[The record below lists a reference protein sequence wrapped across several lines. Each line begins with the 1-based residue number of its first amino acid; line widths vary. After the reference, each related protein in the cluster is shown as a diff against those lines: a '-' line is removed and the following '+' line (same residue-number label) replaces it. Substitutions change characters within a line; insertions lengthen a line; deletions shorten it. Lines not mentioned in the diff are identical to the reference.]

1 MNNKLKRLS
10 KSTISVLLSL
20 LMVISTVTV
29 GIIATSAAY
38 DNSEKVGWTTSN
50 SFVRIKIGTGNW
62 QDLYIDSNG
71 KIEFEFSVDCA
82 VQWKFKAE
90 DTWYGHYSS
99 DTQPDGSSSS
109 DWYEARSSAWSGNDD
124 FYVSNMKAGKYVIE
138 YKDRRN
144 DNNTFWYT
152 FYRKQAIYHGGTGSG
167 SWSES
172 EMRYTGDNCY
182 KYTINGDGNQKR
194 FRTNWVDGSTTT
206 IQHPSQTSY
215 NIKNNTTY
223 NGGYTVATGSSDNYF
238 YFDTVS
244 GGTYTVCLKYDKV
257 WLEYTEPSVA
267 HTITLSDGGT
277 VGTEKSQAAT
287 VSPDSATFG
296 TSVTITAYPKTG
308 YQANVSTTAGTLS
321 GNSIRT
327 SGGTVTLTMPDS
339 DCTVTVSYAEASDD
353 WKPDLTGY
361 KKDDSDVNFRLF
373 TSIGDKTFKNNAHTY
388 SEIMH
393 KGSSYWIEFNSTQI
407 DAINDATSDW
417 TKFYCAL
424 SNSSSYGNIATSS
437 ATVNTDNCDVD
448 NYVNKGGSK
457 QAADHLDTGTE
468 RKFALLEFKQSRL
481 NTLTGCGV
489 LIDASNW
496 NSPKYYFYT
505 NTAATAVQFD
515 GYYLTGRMTVA
526 GNADGTGA
534 AIHVGGDAATDFDA
548 LSTKAKFKDEGN
560 GIYSYNT
567 GKTISQLATPEGVGT
582 ADVRPHYFL
591 IYDKNR
597 LWGDI
602 GNTNSDFYYNNSAL
616 LAHSTTKMSNSVI
629 TQQKRTE
636 CELLFD
642 EVHTD
647 EDSDGKVKIWIDAS
661 GVTDKTAGSGTM
673 KIYYTLEDETTPLAK
688 SVTLTASPKSQVNTG
703 DITLTATLQNI
714 NTYVDGQD
722 CTYKFYDGETEIG
735 SYTNK
740 TGKATHTVRGGTNG
754 DHNYKVVVTTDQTY
768 GSGNTKYRKVS
779 AKTIG
784 TFRDPSV
791 FITNDITSSTA
802 AVAWEDTRNVN
813 EYTIQPQMSAG
824 QTYTFSL
831 SDVSEFNPYFT
842 KYEID
847 ESLSKFMDISY
858 GQKTVTVD
866 GEPVSV
872 RTYVFTT
879 RNYCTDPTITVDN
892 AHHKVYAVATFN
904 KYGGNSK
911 TLSNTTE
918 KVKYYFAKKAS
929 QDKDGVNYID
939 GTKGMYIKYYNNSVI
954 SKAETKWAVPV
965 KADGTTS
972 NGAYSASSVQ
982 CVKGNTDEA
991 KYQIKVDESQLFRN
1005 TTGTA
1010 KKSSLTY
1017 DTYDVYVLEMPIWA
1031 TSANICNSSGTTQL
1045 GSPILSLN
1053 PNRIYV
1059 FWSGENDNNNDDK
1072 QWSGV
1077 PLDKSFW
1084 LSQQSISGVAHRG
1097 ETNYQNNQVPLK
1109 NFKTNLINYKTGTND
1124 QWFGGTINAT
1134 LSEEYDTRDISRPL
1148 YWGLFTGGGAGNPNE
1163 TQNDLY
1169 QWDIALNLAQR
1180 AGGDNGQSFY
1190 ASIWNIVNPELTPNS
1205 ADNNPLGG
1213 GLLTAYDPNNQLMP
1227 FFDYNY
1233 LKTTNGQNVGTA
1245 YTDKDF
1251 PFYSSTYDNVT
1262 TYSYD
1267 SMVDLNRQY
1276 NTSGTNS
1283 GKYTLTNPVKLGNN
1297 LGYAPIS
1304 GEVAGFA
1311 NEYDV
1316 NFYMTNTG
1324 KIQGDKEE
1332 HDISFNFSGD
1342 DDVWVFVDGVLVLDL
1357 GGDHKISAGSI
1368 NFSDMKVYYKTAAK
1382 DFTSGMGVRPSP
1394 DWAVSSDSIYTM
1406 DLDALFKAYG
1416 VKFNKTDATTKHTL
1430 QMFYMERGRNE
1441 SNLSLSFNLPQ
1452 ASGLSVKNNVT
1463 ANYVNPGLLSA
1474 ALGSASSDYFN
1485 YTIENAL
1492 APSDKIAAWKA
1503 ADASPYKNVRDAVST
1518 VSGLSFLKPLYPAN
1532 TNAVRSVS
1540 GIDYQLAKETGNPG
1554 TAADGYTPP
1563 DLTTFVPVTNVNY
1576 LLSDENLTTE
1586 ATDLTGHINNTG
1598 DDANQLHLLSGQ
1610 MANFIDSVGANTL
1623 VRVKQIP
1630 NMGTTNTNADGLT
1643 EYEKVNKNDT
1653 GNYYITSYKI
1663 TEDNINADLQSQTGY
1678 TMLEGNDSLSAYDIA
1693 KKDDFGDSFY
1703 FSSYSS
1709 DEDKSNPAMTVEFFN
1724 EIAVGEIRVEKKY
1737 DKAYST
1743 QGTKFRFTI
1752 QFANVFGDDEHYGTL
1767 AEYNGLEYLLYNSA
1781 DDTLVTEAPQVY
1793 NSEVGIVLEAG
1804 QYAKILGV
1812 PVETRYKV
1820 TERNAA
1826 NHSLVSIEKTARK
1839 NNGNLLNDT
1848 NTFHIDSRTFYD
1860 ETLKS
1865 SSTDVVTTPDVEEYN
1880 SATSFRARSTS
1891 DGFHV
1896 VADDDMTYY
1905 VNMIPAVEESI
1916 IDNSNREFESLEAAE
1931 NSYESVNKIVFTNK
1945 KEAFSITFK
1954 YFDRLEQNDTASQ
1967 IKSTP
1972 TEYSFNLESLDPYAE
1987 YFSQETTVG
1996 GKTYQS
2002 GDFKKFNFEQLIKDK
2017 AVEFATDSNISNII
2031 DSYHMWTT
2039 QSAAV
2044 TAMKKKTN
2052 VKTGVTYSGD
2062 NLMYHTDYIGQPL
2075 SAAAASNERWVT
2087 FKAQN
2092 GTTLADPMGFSDCGQ
2107 NETAYANGDISAY
2120 DRVKSI
2126 VVWCFNEPKQYTVTV
2141 HHSANND
2148 DLTPTKVSL
2157 HGVEHTFYKSNNAA
2171 TTAITAY
2178 YNQRLGKPREGA
2190 FDEAG
2195 FFEQYGMSGYTNQVP
2210 ESCIA
2215 GQIGSNY
2222 KFAYWAFDPDGKQV
2236 ASTDYKYYYRITNS
2250 IQLYPIYTTINNPV
2264 EVPYGLSV
2272 VQNDSDTY
2280 VDNNGK
2286 SKTRLNVMFNPYG
2299 LTDNDPNILNS
2310 VVLNI
2315 VFQDNQLASLN
2326 CRGDNNT
2333 GLIELFEANRTGLE
2347 TYLNK
2352 NAKATMT
2359 DSVSLNSD
2367 NNSDNYVNRGFMYTM
2382 KGNAGDTGSPTNV
2395 VVQLTN
2401 KNRMQFTSIFN
2412 TATLYKEGQETK
2424 ILQVTAMKYNDN
2436 GISKWIISDNCIVN
2450 RFQG

>member
-29 GIIATSAAY
+29 GIIATSAAFVDDDPVGTSVHVNTISGGFGGCAWADY
-38 DNSEKVGWTTSN
+38 TTTDDSTNKTVRTDVLYLTKNDQLLGRNGSIYWHPDTVARDVQNGNRIYASDDSSGSGKTDNAYYGGNAGTKIIYVKYANDGNSYEKEWMWVADAAAPSYYIASDLNSWTHAQLSFSGGNYSVTYNNVSAGEHRYQINTSSGGWGNYAPNSHDTSYITLTGN
-50 SFVRIKIGTGNW
+50 AASGSVGTGGTNNN
-62 QDLYIDSNG
+62 D
-71 KIEFEFSVDCA
+71 V
-82 VQWKFKAE
+82 KF
-90 DTWYGHYSS
+90 
-99 DTQPDGSSSS
+99 
-109 DWYEARSSAWSGNDD
+109 
-124 FYVSNMKAGKYVIE
+124 
-138 YKDRRN
+138 
-144 DNNTFWYT
+144 
-152 FYRKQAIYHGGTGSG
+152 
-167 SWSES
+167 
-172 EMRYTGDNCY
+172 
-182 KYTINGDGNQKR
+182 
-194 FRTNWVDGSTTT
+194 STTGTSTVT
-206 IQHPSQTSY
+206 ISYNLNTDRTTITATQVQTS
-215 NIKNNTTY
+215 
-223 NGGYTVATGSSDNYF
+223 
-238 YFDTVS
+238 
-244 GGTYTVCLKYDKV
+244 
-257 WLEYTEPSVA
+257 
-267 HTITLSDGGT
+267 HTLTFTDGGT
-277 VGTEKSQAAT
+277 VNTEKTANATCSPAAGS
-287 VSPDSATFG
+287 VLSG

-321 GNSIRT
+321 GSSIKT

-339 DCTVTVSYAEASDD
+339 DCTVTVSYAAVSDD

-361 KKDDSDVNFRLF
+361 KSDSDDVNYRLF
-373 TSIGDKTFKNNAHTY
+373 TSIGSETFGSNTHTY
-388 SEIMH
+388 SSIMH
-393 KGSSYWIEFNSTQI
+393 NGSSYWIEFNSTQLE
-407 DAINDATSDW
+407 AINNDASSW

-437 ATVNTDNCDVD
+437 ATISTDHCDND
-448 NYVNKGGSK
+448 NYVNKSGSG
-457 QAADHLDTGTE
+457 QQSNGLNQGSD
-468 RKFALLEFKQSRL
+468 RKYARLEFKQNRP
-481 NTLTGCGV
+481 NTLTGFGV
-489 LIDASNW
+489 LIDASDW

-505 NTAATAVQFD
+505 NSAATDVQFD

-526 GNADGTGA
+526 GNADGTGTD
-534 AIHVGGDAATDFDA
+534 IHVGGNAATDFDA
-548 LSTKAKFKDEGN
+548 LSTKAKFADEGN

-602 GNTNSDFYYNNSAL
+602 GNTNSDFYYNNSSV

-673 KIYYTLEDETTPLAK
+673 KIYYTLEDETTPLAQ
-688 SVTLTASPKSQVNTG
+688 SVTLTASPRSQVNTG
-703 DITLTATLQNI
+703 NITLTATLQNI
-714 NTYVDGQD
+714 NENVAGKA
-722 CTYKFYDGETEIG
+722 CTYTFYEGDTVIET
-735 SYTNK
+735 YTN
-740 TGKATHTVRGGTNG
+740 TNGKATHTVTGGTNG
-754 DHNYKVVVTTDQTY
+754 DHNYKVVVTTAQTY
-768 GSGNTKYRKVS
+768 DSGSKTYRQVS

-802 AVAWEDTRNVN
+802 AVTWTDTQNVN
-813 EYTIQPQMSAG
+813 YTIQPTMSAG

-831 SDVSEFNPYFT
+831 SDTSEFNPYFT

-879 RNYCTDPTITVDN
+879 RNYCTNPTITVDN
-892 AHHKVYAVATFN
+892 VNHKVYAVATFD

-918 KVKYYFAKKAS
+918 KVKYYFAKKAT
-929 QDKDGVNYID
+929 QDFTGTNYID

-1010 KKSSLTY
+1010 KKSTSTY
-1017 DTYDVYVLEMPIWA
+1017 GTYDVYVLEMPIWA

-1059 FWSGENDNNNDDK
+1059 FWSGENDNNNSDK

-1084 LSQQSISGVAHRG
+1084 VSQQTVSGVAHRG
-1097 ETNYQNNQVPLK
+1097 DDNYKNNQVPLK
-1109 NFKTNLINYKTGTND
+1109 NFKTNLINYKTGPNNED
-1124 QWFGGTINAT
+1124 YSGTINPE
-1134 LSEEYDTRDISRPL
+1134 LSNVYASRSIERPI
-1148 YWGLFTGGGAGNPNE
+1148 YWGMFANVQSQSYTR
-1163 TQNDLY
+1163 
-1169 QWDIALNLAQR
+1169 WDIALNLAQR
-1180 AGGDNGQSFY
+1180 KTPEPSYY

-1205 ADNNPLGG
+1205 ANNNPLGG
-1213 GLLTAYDPNNQLMP
+1213 GLLTAYGSNQLMP

-1233 LKTTNGQNVGTA
+1233 LATTDGQKVGTA

-1382 DFTSGMGVRPSP
+1382 DFASGMGVQPAT
-1394 DWAVSSDSIYTM
+1394 DWTVSSDSIYTM

-1492 APSDKIAAWKA
+1492 APSATIDAWQAAN
-1503 ADASPYKNVRDAVST
+1503 ASPYKYVRDAVSE

-1540 GIDYQLAKETGNPG
+1540 GIDYQLAKETGAAG
-1554 TAADGYTPP
+1554 TAASGYTAPTS
-1563 DLTTFVPVTNVNY
+1563 TTFVPVTNVNY

-1586 ATDLTGHINNTG
+1586 ATDLTGHINNSG

-1630 NMGTTNTNADGLT
+1630 NMGTTKTNAAGLT
-1643 EYEKVNKNDT
+1643 EYEKVTANDT

-1678 TMLEGNDSLSAYDIA
+1678 TMLEGNDNYSAYDIA
-1693 KKDDFGDSFY
+1693 KKDDFNDSFY

-1839 NNGNLLNDT
+1839 NNGELLNNT
-1848 NTFHIDSRTFYD
+1848 ETFHINSSTFYD
-1860 ETLKS
+1860 ETLNS
-1865 SSTDVVTTPDVEEYN
+1865 SSADVVTTPDVEEYN
-1880 SATSFRARSTS
+1880 RAASFRARSTS
-1891 DGFHV
+1891 DGFHA
-1896 VADDDMTYY
+1896 VAQDDMTYY

-1916 IDNSNREFESLEAAE
+1916 IDNSNRKFNTLEAAE

-1954 YFDRLEQNDTASQ
+1954 YYDRLEQNDTASQ

-1987 YFSQETTVG
+1987 YFSQETTVD

-2044 TAMKKKTN
+2044 TAMKDKTN
-2052 VKTGVTYSGD
+2052 VKTGEKYSGN

-2075 SAAAASNERWVT
+2075 SATAASNERWVT

-2107 NETAYANGDISAY
+2107 NETAYADGDISAY

-2148 DLTPTKVSL
+2148 VLTPTTVSL
-2157 HGVEHTFYKSNNAA
+2157 HGVEHTFYKSNNPA

-2178 YNQRLGKPREGA
+2178 YNQRLGKPEDG

-2195 FFEQYGMSGYTNQVP
+2195 FFEQYGMNGYTSQLP

-2215 GQIGSNY
+2215 AQIGSNY

-2264 EVPYGLSV
+2264 DVPYGLSV

-2315 VFQDNQLASLN
+2315 VFQNSQLESLGYKGEDNS
-2326 CRGDNNT
+2326 
-2333 GLIELFEANRTGLE
+2333 GLISLFEANREGLE
-2347 TYLNK
+2347 TYLNN

-2359 DSVSLNSD
+2359 DPVSLNS
-2367 NNSDNYVNRGFMYTM
+2367 NNYVNRGFMYTM

-2412 TATLYKEGQETK
+2412 TATLYKDGQETK

-2436 GISKWIISDNCIVN
+2436 GTSKWIISDNCIVN

>member
-1 MNNKLKRLS
+1 
-10 KSTISVLLSL
+10 
-20 LMVISTVTV
+20 
-29 GIIATSAAY
+29 
-38 DNSEKVGWTTSN
+38 
-50 SFVRIKIGTGNW
+50 
-62 QDLYIDSNG
+62 
-71 KIEFEFSVDCA
+71 
-82 VQWKFKAE
+82 
-90 DTWYGHYSS
+90 
-99 DTQPDGSSSS
+99 
-109 DWYEARSSAWSGNDD
+109 
-124 FYVSNMKAGKYVIE
+124 
-138 YKDRRN
+138 
-144 DNNTFWYT
+144 
-152 FYRKQAIYHGGTGSG
+152 
-167 SWSES
+167 
-172 EMRYTGDNCY
+172 
-182 KYTINGDGNQKR
+182 
-194 FRTNWVDGSTTT
+194 
-206 IQHPSQTSY
+206 
-215 NIKNNTTY
+215 
-223 NGGYTVATGSSDNYF
+223 
-238 YFDTVS
+238 
-244 GGTYTVCLKYDKV
+244 
-257 WLEYTEPSVA
+257 
-267 HTITLSDGGT
+267 
-277 VGTEKSQAAT
+277 
-287 VSPDSATFG
+287 
-296 TSVTITAYPKTG
+296 
-308 YQANVSTTAGTLS
+308 
-321 GNSIRT
+321 
-327 SGGTVTLTMPDS
+327 
-339 DCTVTVSYAEASDD
+339 
-353 WKPDLTGY
+353 
-361 KKDDSDVNFRLF
+361 
-373 TSIGDKTFKNNAHTY
+373 
-388 SEIMH
+388 
-393 KGSSYWIEFNSTQI
+393 
-407 DAINDATSDW
+407 
-417 TKFYCAL
+417 
-424 SNSSSYGNIATSS
+424 
-437 ATVNTDNCDVD
+437 
-448 NYVNKGGSK
+448 
-457 QAADHLDTGTE
+457 
-468 RKFALLEFKQSRL
+468 
-481 NTLTGCGV
+481 
-489 LIDASNW
+489 
-496 NSPKYYFYT
+496 
-505 NTAATAVQFD
+505 
-515 GYYLTGRMTVA
+515 
-526 GNADGTGA
+526 
-534 AIHVGGDAATDFDA
+534 
-548 LSTKAKFKDEGN
+548 
-560 GIYSYNT
+560 
-567 GKTISQLATPEGVGT
+567 
-582 ADVRPHYFL
+582 
-591 IYDKNR
+591 
-597 LWGDI
+597 
-602 GNTNSDFYYNNSAL
+602 
-616 LAHSTTKMSNSVI
+616 
-629 TQQKRTE
+629 
-636 CELLFD
+636 
-642 EVHTD
+642 
-647 EDSDGKVKIWIDAS
+647 
-661 GVTDKTAGSGTM
+661 
-673 KIYYTLEDETTPLAK
+673 
-688 SVTLTASPKSQVNTG
+688 
-703 DITLTATLQNI
+703 
-714 NTYVDGQD
+714 
-722 CTYKFYDGETEIG
+722 
-735 SYTNK
+735 
-740 TGKATHTVRGGTNG
+740 
-754 DHNYKVVVTTDQTY
+754 
-768 GSGNTKYRKVS
+768 
-779 AKTIG
+779 
-784 TFRDPSV
+784 
-791 FITNDITSSTA
+791 
-802 AVAWEDTRNVN
+802 
-813 EYTIQPQMSAG
+813 
-824 QTYTFSL
+824 
-831 SDVSEFNPYFT
+831 
-842 KYEID
+842 
-847 ESLSKFMDISY
+847 MDISY

-879 RNYCTDPTITVDN
+879 RNYCTNPTITVDN
-892 AHHKVYAVATFN
+892 VNHKVYAVATFD

-918 KVKYYFAKKAS
+918 KVKYYFAKKAT
-929 QDKDGVNYID
+929 QDFTGTNYID

-1010 KKSSLTY
+1010 KKSTSTY
-1017 DTYDVYVLEMPIWA
+1017 GTYDVYVLEMPIWA

-1059 FWSGENDNNNDDK
+1059 FWSGENDNNNSDK

-1084 LSQQSISGVAHRG
+1084 VSQQTVSGVAHRG
-1097 ETNYQNNQVPLK
+1097 DDNYKNNQVPLK
-1109 NFKTNLINYKTGTND
+1109 NFKTNLINYKTGPNNED
-1124 QWFGGTINAT
+1124 YSGTINPE
-1134 LSEEYDTRDISRPL
+1134 LSDEYASRSIERPI
-1148 YWGLFTGGGAGNPNE
+1148 YWGMFANVQSQSYTN
-1163 TQNDLY
+1163 
-1169 QWDIALNLAQR
+1169 WDIALNLAQR
-1180 AGGDNGQSFY
+1180 KTPEPSYY

-1205 ADNNPLGG
+1205 ANNNPLGG
-1213 GLLTAYDPNNQLMP
+1213 GLLTAYGSDQLMP

-1233 LKTTNGQNVGTA
+1233 LATTDGQKVGTA

-1382 DFTSGMGVRPSP
+1382 DFASGMGVQPAT
-1394 DWAVSSDSIYTM
+1394 DWTVSSDSIYTM

-1492 APSDKIAAWKA
+1492 APSAKIEAWQAANV
-1503 ADASPYKNVRDAVST
+1503 SPYQYVRDAVSE

-1540 GIDYQLAKETGNPG
+1540 GIDYQLAKETGAAG
-1554 TAADGYTPP
+1554 TAASGYTAPTS
-1563 DLTTFVPVTNVNY
+1563 TTFVPVTNVNY

-1630 NMGTTNTNADGLT
+1630 NMGTTKTNADGLT
-1643 EYEKVNKNDT
+1643 EYEKVTANDT

-1678 TMLEGNDSLSAYDIA
+1678 TMLEGNDSLSAYDTA
-1693 KKDDFGDSFY
+1693 KETDFSDSFY

-1839 NNGNLLNDT
+1839 NNGELLNNT
-1848 NTFHIDSRTFYD
+1848 ETFHINSSTFYD
-1860 ETLKS
+1860 ETLNS
-1865 SSTDVVTTPDVEEYN
+1865 SSADVVTTPDVEEYN
-1880 SATSFRARSTS
+1880 RAASFRARSTS
-1891 DGFHV
+1891 DGFHA
-1896 VADDDMTYY
+1896 VAQDDMTYY

-1916 IDNSNREFESLEAAE
+1916 IDNSNRKFNTLEAAE

-1954 YFDRLEQNDTASQ
+1954 YYDRLEQNDTASQ

-1987 YFSQETTVG
+1987 YFSQETTVD

-2044 TAMKKKTN
+2044 TAMKDKTN
-2052 VKTGVTYSGD
+2052 VKTGEKYSGN

-2075 SAAAASNERWVT
+2075 SATAASNERWVT

-2107 NETAYANGDISAY
+2107 NETAYADGDISAY

-2141 HHSANND
+2141 HHSAND
-2148 DLTPTKVSL
+2148 DVLTPTTVSL

-2178 YNQRLGKPREGA
+2178 YNQRLGKPEDG

-2195 FFEQYGMSGYTNQVP
+2195 FFEQYGMNGYTSQLP

-2215 GQIGSNY
+2215 AQIGSNY

-2264 EVPYGLSV
+2264 DVPYGLSV

-2315 VFQDNQLASLN
+2315 VFQDSQLESL
-2326 CRGDNNT
+2326 GYKGENNS
-2333 GLIELFEANRTGLE
+2333 GLISLFEANREGLE
-2347 TYLNK
+2347 TYLNN

-2359 DSVSLNSD
+2359 DPVSLNS
-2367 NNSDNYVNRGFMYTM
+2367 NNYVNRGFMYTM

-2412 TATLYKEGQETK
+2412 TATLYKDGQETK

-2436 GISKWIISDNCIVN
+2436 GTSKWIISDNCIVN